1 MSADSESESAEW
13 ACAPDFKVP
22 TPSRQMEMPFHL
34 SLPSVDV
41 SEISSAFSENTDTDI
56 SQKKNPEQN
65 FVTCCDRG
73 IVAVILTLM
82 MTMNQVSM

>member
-22 TPSRQMEMPFHL
+22 TPSRQMEMP
-34 SLPSVDV
+34 
-41 SEISSAFSENTDTDI
+41 AFSENTDTDI